1 MLWHKYS
8 ATEAKVCQSHIRVG
22 RYYCTTAAI
31 SCLCCITTF
40 TITTFPCQLS
50 CFLLQHTTG
59 DHTLSLSAVALSMHT
74 CQPWASAERWGWG
87 LRTLSRTT
95 QDGCF
100 PSCSS
105 ISRPMIHFTDTW
117 VIIGVCSSPLG
128 MKLHERSQGGE
139 CVCVWGGLVG
149 RGSKDRV
156 RSEWVKTKRQEW
168 REWRWSRRCSE
179 IHLNRCQWSC
189 SGNAIFSVTQQWS
202 KLITAVTNDR
212 WCNKTNKSN
221 ENIQHM
227 TF

>member
-1 MLWHKYS
+1 M
-8 ATEAKVCQSHIRVG
+8 I
-22 RYYCTTAAI
+22 
-31 SCLCCITTF
+31 
-40 TITTFPCQLS
+40 TFPCQRS
-50 CFLLQHTTG
+50 AFLLQQAAVA

-74 CQPWASAERWGWG
+74 CQPWASAERWGRG
-87 LRTLSRTT
+87 LGTLIRTT

-139 CVCVWGGLVG
+139 RGWVVVD
-149 RGSKDRV
+149 RGSKTEWEA
-156 RSEWVKTKRQEW
+156 SEWKQRDRNDEGEDGVGDEVKFIKLVSMVLFRK
-168 REWRWSRRCSE
+168 S
-179 IHLNRCQWSC
+179 H
-189 SGNAIFSVTQQWS
+189 IFSDLTMKQTDHCCVSLVNHWQLMWQS
-202 KLITAVTNDR
+202 KQ
-212 WCNKTNKSN
+212 SN

>member
-1 MLWHKYS
+1 MYKDSDPGVVSVVY
-8 ATEAKVCQSHIRVG
+8 I
-22 RYYCTTAAI
+22 TAFM
-31 SCLCCITTF
+31 ITTF
-40 TITTFPCQLS
+40 SRQLS
-50 CFLLQHTTG
+50 WFLLQHAAVA

-74 CQPWASAERWGWG
+74 CQPWASAERWGGG

-139 CVCVWGGLVG
+139 WGWVVVG
-149 RGSKDRV
+149 GGGEDRV

-168 REWRWSRRCSE
+168 RGWRWSRRCSE
-179 IHLNRCQWSC
+179 MNVIHLTGVNGLVQKKQYFQW
-189 SGNAIFSVTQQWS
+189 
-202 KLITAVTNDR
+202 L
-212 WCNKTNKSN
+212 N
-221 ENIQHM
+221 EAN
-227 TF
+227 